1 MAKKIA
7 DTGTSSPVK
16 KTDIV
21 REAVAAG
28 NMKKALSIAKD
39 FRLGISKEQRSL
51 MAGAYECMVHP
62 AFYTS
67 IGTDLSQAIQE
78 GISVV
83 TALYQ

>member
-51 MAGAYECMVHP
+51 MARAYECMVHGP
-62 AFYTS
+62 
-67 IGTDLSQAIQE
+67 
-78 GISVV
+78 
-83 TALYQ
+83 

>member
-1 MAKKIA
+1 MKKSCIA
-7 DTGTSSPVK
+7 QNGCPVK

-28 NMKKALSIAKD
+28 DMKKALSIAKD

-51 MAGAYECMVHP
+51 MARAYECMVHP

-67 IGTDLSQAIQE
+67 IGIDLYQAIQE

>member
-1 MAKKIA
+1 MGGPEKKSDA
-7 DTGTSSPVK
+7 
-16 KTDIV
+16 V
-21 REAVAAG
+21 RRLVAAG
-28 NMKKALSIAKD
+28 EYKAALRIAKD

-51 MAGAYECMVHP
+51 MARAYECMVHP

-67 IGTDLSQAIQE
+67 IGIDLSQAIQE

>member
-1 MAKKIA
+1 MAKKVA
-7 DTGTSSPVK
+7 NTGTGYPVK
-16 KTDIV
+16 KTDLV

-39 FRLGISKEQRSL
+39 FRLGITKEQRST
-51 MAGAYECMVHP
+51 MARAYECLVHP

-67 IGTDLSQAIQE
+67 IGIDLPTAIQE

>member
-1 MAKKIA
+1 MGDPEKKSDA
-7 DTGTSSPVK
+7 
-16 KTDIV
+16 V
-21 REAVAAG
+21 RRLVAAG
-28 NMKKALSIAKD
+28 EYKAALRIAKD

-51 MAGAYECMVHP
+51 MARAYECMVHP

-67 IGTDLSQAIQE
+67 IGIDLSQAIQE

>member
-1 MAKKIA
+1 MRKSCVTQDGYPI
-7 DTGTSSPVK
+7 K
-16 KTDIV
+16 KTDLV

-51 MAGAYECMVHP
+51 MARAYECMVHP

-67 IGTDLSQAIQE
+67 IGIDLSQAIQE

>member
-1 MAKKIA
+1 MAEPI
-7 DTGTSSPVK
+7 K

-21 REAVAAG
+21 RGLVSDG
-28 NMKKALSIAKD
+28 DMKKALSIAKD
-39 FRLGISKEQRSL
+39 FRLCISKEQRSL
-51 MAGAYECMVHP
+51 MARAYECMVHP

-67 IGTDLSQAIQE
+67 IGIDLSQAIQE

>member
-1 MAKKIA
+1 MSEPI
-7 DTGTSSPVK
+7 K

-21 REAVAAG
+21 RGLVSDG
-28 NMKKALSIAKD
+28 DMKKALSIAKD

-51 MAGAYECMVHP
+51 MARAYECMVHP

>member
-1 MAKKIA
+1 MAEPI
-7 DTGTSSPVK
+7 K

-21 REAVAAG
+21 RGLVSDG
-28 NMKKALSIAKD
+28 DMKKALSIAKD

-51 MAGAYECMVHP
+51 MARAYECMVHP

-67 IGTDLSQAIQE
+67 IGIDLSQAIQE

>member
-1 MAKKIA
+1 MKKSCVANI
-7 DTGTSSPVK
+7 GCPVK
-16 KTDIV
+16 KTNIV

-39 FRLGISKEQRSL
+39 FRLGISKEQRSV
-51 MAGAYECMVHP
+51 MARAYECMVHP
-62 AFYTS
+62 GFYLS
-67 IGTDLSQAIQE
+67 IGTDIPKAIQE

>member
-1 MAKKIA
+1 MGSPEKKS
-7 DTGTSSPVK
+7 DT
-16 KTDIV
+16 V
-21 REAVAAG
+21 RRLVAAG
-28 NMKKALSIAKD
+28 EYKAALRIAKD

-51 MAGAYECMVHP
+51 MARAYECMVHP

-67 IGTDLSQAIQE
+67 IGIDLSQAIQE

>member
-1 MAKKIA
+1 MKKSCVKQDGYPI
-7 DTGTSSPVK
+7 K
-16 KTDIV
+16 KTDLV

-51 MAGAYECMVHP
+51 MTRAYECLVHP

-67 IGTDLSQAIQE
+67 IGIDLSQAIQD

-83 TALYQ
+83 NSLYQ